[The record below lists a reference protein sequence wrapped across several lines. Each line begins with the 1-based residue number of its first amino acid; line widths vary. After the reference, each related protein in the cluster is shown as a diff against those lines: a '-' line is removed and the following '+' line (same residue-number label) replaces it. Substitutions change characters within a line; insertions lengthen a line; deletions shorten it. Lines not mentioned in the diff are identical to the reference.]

1 MEEKLPSGQADLDSL
16 IDSSPVGSFH
26 RVVVAL
32 CALMVMIDGFD
43 TQVIGMVAPAIAAS
57 WHVAPASFGAVFGIG
72 LFGGL
77 IGVLALGTASDRFG
91 RKPVLVAAIAL
102 FAGVSLL
109 TPLTSSLGGLIAV
122 RFVAGLGM
130 GGALPGLIATTS
142 EYLPK
147 AVRTNITAL
156 MYCGFPLGSV
166 LAGVVAAQM
175 LPRYGWSSVFYVGSI
190 IPLALL
196 PLFAWQVP
204 ESVHFLA
211 VRGERGR
218 VERILARMK
227 SGIRWNG
234 RLEHVPD
241 SRRSPVAGLF
251 AQGRALG
258 TVLLWITLFLS
269 LLLTVFLASW
279 LPLVART
286 AGIDLNSSV
295 LAVSALNI
303 GGVIGCYIIGK
314 LGNRYGAVKPIAVG
328 YGLGSLGVALIGQIG
343 HSGGGLLVAAF
354 VAGTLAVGAQ
364 MCAIGLAAS
373 FYDASLRA
381 TGVGWSLGAGR
392 VGAVAG
398 PALGGVLIAA
408 GLSTQSL
415 FIVAGLVSLGAAS
428 SVVLM
433 SGALRRVAPPAGA

>member
-1 MEEKLPSGQADLDSL
+1 M
-16 IDSSPVGSFH
+16 GSFH
-26 RVVVAL
+26 RVVIAL

-57 WHVAPASFGAVFGIG
+57 WHVTPAAFGAVFGIG

-102 FAGVSLL
+102 FSGISLL
-109 TPLTSSLGGLIAV
+109 TPLTSSLGALIAV

-166 LAGVVAAQM
+166 LAGLVAAQM
-175 LPRYGWSSVFYVGSI
+175 LPRFGWPSVFYVGSI

-211 VRGERGR
+211 ARGERER

-227 SGIRWNG
+227 SSIRWNG
-234 RLEHVPD
+234 RLAHMPD
-241 SRRSPVAGLF
+241 ARGSPVAGLF

-279 LPLVART
+279 LPLLART

-303 GGVIGCYIIGK
+303 GGIIGCYIIGK
-314 LGNRYGAVKPIAVG
+314 LGNRYGAVKPIAIG

-343 HSGGGLLVAAF
+343 HSGAGLLAAAF

-381 TGVGWSLGAGR
+381 TGVGWSLGSGR

-415 FIVAGLVSLGAAS
+415 FIVAGLVSLGAAL
-428 SVVLM
+428 SVALM
-433 SGALRRVAPPAGA
+433 RGALRRVVAEVPVATTTSPSS